1 MPSITAA
8 IKLVASL
15 LRTPRLW
22 LLALPLLIAGAHA
35 QTPEAAVVVIVHP
48 AMGSETIPR
57 SSLRA
62 IVGMRLQ
69 KWPVDAPVK
78 VFVLRDDSPEHATF
92 SKTILQVFPHQLRM
106 AWDRQVFSGQG
117 QYPEQVGST
126 QEMLSR
132 VASTPGAIGYV
143 KASEVN
149 QNVRVLKIR

>member
-1 MPSITAA
+1 MTPA
-8 IKLVASL
+8 IKFVASL
-15 LRTPRLW
+15 LRMPLLW
-22 LLALPLLIAGAHA
+22 LLALPLLIAAAHA
-35 QTPEAAVVVIVHP
+35 QTPEGCGGGHRPPGDGQRDDSTLLP
-48 AMGSETIPR
+48 ARHRRHAPAEVAGN
-57 SSLRA
+57 
-62 IVGMRLQ
+62 
-69 KWPVDAPVK
+69 DAPVK